1 MKKITYSLFL
11 IFALS
16 MANTSNAQTNPRR
29 GGSAVLANSNQ
40 AYRLADRLRRTQMM
54 VADLILEPECGLVNG
69 VGGTPPRPLK
79 YKDGSFKFK
88 ITQTIANYSLEVASS
103 GVYDVIDITNGTYTS
118 NHTSPCYIRMVD
130 KVIGGTIYYSIN
142 GSFPNPQ
149 ISGYNLCYTTS
160 PITCQ

>member
-1 MKKITYSLFL
+1 MKKITYSLVL

-16 MANTSNAQTNPRR
+16 IANTSNAQTNPRR
-29 GGSAVLANSNQ
+29 GGWAAVGSSR
-40 AYRLADRLRRTQMM
+40 AYTLVERLRRTQMM
-54 VADLILEPECGLVNG
+54 VADLILNPECGLVNG
-69 VGGTPPRPLK
+69 FEGTPPRPALIK
-79 YKDGSFKFK
+79 NGSFKFK
-88 ITQTIANYSLEVASS
+88 IMQTIANYSLEVASS

-130 KVIGGTIYYSIN
+130 KVTGGTIYYSIN

-160 PITCQ
+160 PITCP